1 MLGRALDDSYA
12 SEVRRHITLLTVAR
26 LCANACYRF
35 APPFLATIARG
46 IDVSLNDIGIAVA
59 IAELAGLASPA
70 TARLVDRLHRRTAMA
85 AGLLIVGIGT
95 VLAASSQGLVW
106 FTVALVIISQSKV
119 MFDLGLGSWIADH
132 VSYDRRSRVVG
143 LTETSWAF
151 GLLIGVSAMG
161 LATAAG
167 GFRFGFLTGA
177 AGVAVLAVLVRRSLP
192 DDQHSVHTARRGAGG
207 GGLPGKVNPT
217 GKVDRR
223 GWTVIAGAVTLMAA
237 SQNLFVTF
245 GSWLEDSFGFGAAGI
260 SAVVFGLGLGELLAS
275 VTSAGRTDRWGKE
288 WSTAMGA
295 LAMVP
300 AALALSVWNDHLA
313 LGLVFLVIA
322 IGAFEFSIVSALAIG
337 SQLVPGSPARG
348 LALMIGG
355 GTLGRAIASVPATRL
370 YEHSGIGWPAAI
382 CAACAAVTAAA
393 MLLARKPVTA
403 AATTAMTT
411 DGHPS

>member
-12 SEVRRHITLLTVAR
+12 IEVRRHITLLTVAR

-59 IAELAGLASPA
+59 ISELAGLASPA
-70 TARLVDRLHRRTAMA
+70 TARLVDRLHRRTAMW
-85 AGLLIVGIGT
+85 AGLALVGGGAA
-95 VLAASSQGLVW
+95 LAASSQGLIW
-106 FTVALVIISQSKV
+106 LTVALVMISQSKV

-167 GFRFGFLTGA
+167 GFRLGFLTGA
-177 AGVAVLAVLVRRSLP
+177 AGVVVLAVLVRRSLP
-192 DDQHSVHTARRGAGG
+192 DDQHSVRTARRGAGVG
-207 GGLPGKVNPT
+207 GPP

-223 GWTVIAGAVTLMAA
+223 GWTVIVGAVTLMAA

-300 AALALSVWNDHLA
+300 ATLALSVWNDHLG

-322 IGAFEFSIVSALAIG
+322 IGGFEFSIVSALAIG

-370 YEHSGIGWPAAI
+370 YERSGIGWPAVI
-382 CAACAAVTAAA
+382 CAGCAAVTAAA
-393 MLLARKPVTA
+393 MLLARKPMTA
-403 AATTAMTT
+403 TATTAATT
-411 DGHPS
+411 DDHRG